1 MDQFRQHSLV
11 CDGRRELVNTRQ
23 VSVESLARLL
33 WVQTGQR
40 LVQEQTGET
49 AEGNENLT
57 SLMESFFD
65 VRMEEDVKKSW
76 LNAAASII
84 DLNSIS
90 DQLCKAESLRKDLDL
105 KEEPAAKSSHVKRKY
120 ERTLN
125 CLRDNKG
132 RWASEKKIESK
143 SFSCEVCKF
152 STATEWK
159 LKRHENTQKHMDKVN
174 NCSENQSEAS

>member
-1 MDQFRQHSLV
+1 M
-11 CDGRRELVNTRQ
+11 
-23 VSVESLARLL
+23 
-33 WVQTGQR
+33 
-40 LVQEQTGET
+40 ET
-49 AEGNENLT
+49 
-57 SLMESFFD
+57 FFD

-76 LNAAASII
+76 LNAAASIV

-90 DQLCKAESLRKDLDL
+90 DKLCKAKSLRKDL
-105 KEEPAAKSSHVKRKY
+105 KKEPAAKSSIRKY

-132 RWASEKKIESK
+132 RWASEKKNDSK
-143 SFSCEVCKF
+143 SYTCEVCKF

-174 NCSENQSEAS
+174 KCSENQSAVT